1 MDSSVCGILKAR
13 IAERVA
19 ISYSEDLLNPGIKP
33 MSHLSPALADGF
45 FITALAGKPICALYL
60 LATRGQG
67 LYRINLYV
75 SEFSTVYD
83 TPVGTQEVSA
93 NPN

>member
-45 FITALAGKPICALYL
+45 FITALAGKPHLCIIL
-60 LATRGQG
+60 
-67 LYRINLYV
+67 V
-75 SEFSTVYD
+75 SNS
-83 TPVGTQEVSA
+83 GTGTI
-93 NPN
+93 PY